1 MTHSVLTLPA
11 FVPIAAE
18 FPLEATRPAADQLG
32 LDLLLALLTIEG
44 GSTQGNSREAGGAA
58 NLIGALA

>member
-11 FVPIAAE
+11 FVPTAAE
-18 FPLEATRPAADQLG
+18 LSLEATRPAADQLG

-44 GSTQGNSREAGGAA
+44 RAKQGSSREVGGAA
-58 NLIGALA
+58 HLIGALA